1 MTSGCR
7 SRMGLRDVPE
17 KGRGVQRQIN
27 AALSRHSSEMRALRE
42 MDVVGKEELVLAAGR
57 VQVGRFRCS
66 LAHPLF
72 RDSGPIQN
80 FLLAFPRNAVE
91 ITHAGGKPI
100 VSDPTR
106 AMLYNRGQEYRR
118 APISADGDR
127 CDWFAFRRADVLEAV
142 AAASAKGPPSEDRP
156 LSAAQ
161 GPVDAKLYLR
171 QRRLFEEASSPS
183 PDALRIEEGAM
194 LVLER
199 TVRAALR
206 FAGATPDRRLDRS
219 RRERTAAVQEA
230 IAIRFGERLTLAD
243 LARTAGCS
251 SFHLARIFRAQ
262 TGTTIHAHLTQVRL
276 RAAMERLEPR
286 SDLADLSFE
295 LGFSSHSHFTSAFR
309 RAFGATPSAVRA
321 GAPG

>member
-1 MTSGCR
+1 
-7 SRMGLRDVPE
+7 
-17 KGRGVQRQIN
+17 
-27 AALSRHSSEMRALRE
+27 MRALRE

-80 FLLAFPRNAVE
+80 FLLAFPRNSVE

-118 APISADGDR
+118 AAISPDGDR
-127 CDWFAFRRADVLEAV
+127 CDWFAFEREDVAEAV
-142 AAASAKGPPSEDRP
+142 AAASARGPRSEDRP
-156 LSAAQ
+156 LPLAQ
-161 GPVDAKLYLR
+161 GPVDADLYLR
-171 QRRLFEEASSPS
+171 QRSLFEEAASAT
-183 PDALRIEEGAM
+183 PDALRVEEGAL
-194 LVLER
+194 LVLQR

-206 FAGATPDRRLDRS
+206 VEGAAPERHLDRS
-219 RRERTAAVQEA
+219 RRKRVAAVQEA
-230 IAIRFGERLTLAD
+230 IATRFGDRLTLAD
-243 LARTAGCS
+243 LARIAACS

-262 TGTTIHAHLTQVRL
+262 TGSTIHAHLTQLRL

-286 SDLADLSFE
+286 TDLAGLSFE

-309 RAFGATPSAVRA
+309 RAFGATPSAVRDRRRDLRTSIA
-321 GAPG
+321 SSR